1 MAPLGV
7 LGGYHVTLMVELS
20 TCGVVVKNVLDI
32 LTVLVT
38 SSGGL
43 DTKIQEIKIQNR
55 KRTIWY
61 MMQWKIFVF
70 QNFTNIKAK

>member
-1 MAPLGV
+1 MFLPVEVTLILYRIIAPLGV

-43 DTKIQEIKIQNR
+43 DTKIQKIKKYRIEG
-55 KRTIWY
+55 KRLCE
-61 MMQWKIFVF
+61 
-70 QNFTNIKAK
+70 

>member
-1 MAPLGV
+1 MFLPVEVTLILYLIIAPLGA
-7 LGGYHVTLMVELS
+7 LGVYHVTLMVELS

-43 DTKIQEIKIQNR
+43 DTKIQKIKKYRIEG
-55 KRTIWY
+55 KRLCE
-61 MMQWKIFVF
+61 
-70 QNFTNIKAK
+70 

>member
-1 MAPLGV
+1 MFLPVEVTLILYRIIAPLGV

-43 DTKIQEIKIQNR
+43 DTKIQGIKIQNR
-55 KRTIWY
+55 KRIIWY
-61 MMQWKIFVF
+61 MMQ
-70 QNFTNIKAK
+70 